1 MTARLAWANLT
12 HHRFRTG
19 VALGGVAFAIL
30 LVFMQLGFYG
40 SCVTSAAMGLDLLAF
55 DVALVSPH
63 YVALR
68 QAGAIAERRLQQA
81 AIVPGVASVT
91 GLHVGV
97 ARWRNSRD
105 GDIQE
110 VLAMGFDLRGNPFAL
125 PEIGAAS
132 ERLRPLD
139 TALVDRI
146 AHPKI
151 GPHQPGST
159 AEISGRDVRLV
170 GDYVWGAG
178 FNALGAIV
186 VGETTYRALVPG
198 SNLDTFQLGLV
209 RVAPGEPP
217 AEVAAR
223 LRAALPPDVV
233 PLTRDELLA
242 RERFHY
248 VRVKPTGLMFL
259 SGVVV
264 ACLVGTVILFQVLAA
279 DVARHLRE
287 YATLQAMGYRAAR
300 VQAVVVQQ
308 GFLFG
313 TLGFVPAALLAA
325 LLYRALAQ
333 ATNLPLYMSW
343 SRLVIV
349 FLASI
354 GMCAFAGLL
363 AVRRVTRVDP
373 ADLF

>member
-1 MTARLAWANLT
+1 VTTRLAWANLT

-40 SCVTSAAMGLDLLAF
+40 SCVTSASMGLELLAF
-55 DVALVSPH
+55 DVALISPH

-68 QAGAIAERRLQQA
+68 QAGAIAERRVRQA
-81 AIVPGVASVT
+81 AVVPGVESVT

-97 ARWRNSRD
+97 ARWRSASD

-110 VLAMGFDLRGNPFAL
+110 VLALGFDLKGSPFAL
-125 PEIGAAS
+125 PEIAAAS
-132 ERLRPLD
+132 AALQPLD
-139 TALVDRI
+139 TALVDRV

-151 GPHQPGST
+151 GPHAPGTT
-159 AEISGRDVRLV
+159 AEIGGRRVRLV

-186 VGETTYRALVPG
+186 VGEATYRAVVKG
-198 SNLDTFQLGLV
+198 ANLDTFQIGLV
-209 RVAPGEPP
+209 RAAPGQSPSEL
-217 AEVAAR
+217 AAR
-223 LRAALPPDVV
+223 LRAALPPDVQA
-233 PLTRDELLA
+233 LTRAELIDL
-242 RERFHY
+242 ERHHY

-279 DVARHLRE
+279 DVARNVRE

-300 VQAVVVQQ
+300 VQAVVIQQ

-313 TLGFVPAALLAA
+313 TLGFVPAAVLAT

-333 ATNLPLYMSW
+333 ATNLPLAMTLP
-343 SRLVIV
+343 RLGVV
-349 FLASI
+349 FLSSI
-354 GMCAFAGLL
+354 GMCAVAGLL